1 MIHESLPPLL
11 RGLGTTLI
19 LLTSAL
25 VVTVERREDTDPTG
39 HAAMARLALQAE
51 EAAHRGESGSDALA
65 TEVRLLRL
73 QLQDSDLADEVFEN
87 PWFQWLCLLGTG
99 LIAASFFAE
108 WRLRR
113 DIARA
118 ARAVA
123 PPGGAA

>member
-51 EAAHRGESGSDALA
+51 EATHRGESGSDALA

-87 PWFQWLCLLGTG
+87 PWFQWLGLLGTG
-99 LIAASFFAE
+99 LIAFSFFAE

-118 ARAVA
+118 ARAAA

>member
-1 MIHESLPPLL
+1 ML

-25 VVTVERREDTDPTG
+25 VVTVERREGADATG
-39 HAAMARLALQAE
+39 SRAMSRLALQAE

-65 TEVRLLRL
+65 TELRL

-87 PWFQWLCLLGTG
+87 PWFQWLGLLGTG
-99 LIAASFFAE
+99 LIAFSFFAE

-118 ARAVA
+118 ARAAA
-123 PPGGAA
+123 PPDAAA